1 MAADSPARALALAA
15 LNYKES
21 HDKGDYNEIANKP
34 KLNGIQILGNHNSA
48 YYKLPL
54 LAETGHSITFSTDSE
69 YNLTVSLLNKEG
81 DILSSA
87 SVDLPVEGMVMD
99 GHYKE
104 TSEGSWLVLTLQ
116 NGNEIEIPLDELIDE
131 LATKEY
137 VDELYADV
145 LLRIDSEAQIREE
158 QVIVLNARLDSEAE
172 IREQEDLK
180 IRADLDSEATLRIA
194 GDSELKN
201 LLDSEA
207 AIRAQ
212 QFEQLHTDLDSEAQT
227 REDTDL
233 WLEFL
238 IDSEGNTRREQ
249 IRAFRE
255 DFDREV
261 AARIAGD
268 SELRADLNMEIFHRT
283 QGDLDLQAKLDSEAV
298 LRRNKD
304 TELENALAQEA
315 QTRSAQDIALSNRID
330 QKQDIMTA
338 SQPLVKLGNNIQLN
352 YDPNTLKVEDN
363 ALKVVG
369 GGSGTTAYLN
379 GVLLDSEANTESAK
393 IVWYGTKEQYDAI
406 TEKDEYTIYIV
417 DDSEGTIEHVKSYNE
432 LEDKPA
438 INGVTLSG
446 DKSLSSFGI
455 QPALTVGAGLSMA
468 NNTVSLNVR
477 NDANNAI
484 KIDTSNRVYADAY
497 TKEET
502 RMLFGGVFSS
512 VYCTELPDP
521 LSRNCFYLVG
531 SAAPFTTF
539 FVDSNGIEHYIGRLS
554 PGQGT
559 RSYIAGEGIDISSE
573 GVISATGGGGSSV
586 VPDPMDVI
594 DNPQLDYSLYLMYTP
609 SRGLYWAPQKK

>member
-1 MAADSPARALALAA
+1 MSDSVAKRLALRALAYKGEHASG
-15 LNYKES
+15 NYP
-21 HDKGDYNEIANKP
+21 DIRNKP
-34 KLNGIQILGNHNSA
+34 RLNNITINGNHNSA

-54 LAETGHSITFSTDSE
+54 LAETGHSITFDTDSE
-69 YNLTVSLLNKEG
+69 YNLTVSLLNKDG

-104 TSEGSWLVLTLQ
+104 TSEGKWLVLTLQ
-116 NGNEIEIPLDELIDE
+116 NGNEVEIPLEGLIDE

-137 VDELYADV
+137 VDSLYRELTI
-145 LLRIDSEAQIREE
+145 RIDSEAQIREE
-158 QVIVLNARLDSEAE
+158 EVLILNNRLDSEAE

-180 IRADLDSEATLRIA
+180 IRADLDSEAELRIA

-207 AIRAQ
+207 TIRAQ
-212 QFEQLHTDLDSEAQT
+212 QFEQLRTDLDSEAQT

-283 QGDLDLQAKLDSEAV
+283 QGDLELQAKLDSEAV
-298 LRRNKD
+298 LRRTKD
-304 TELENALAQEA
+304 TELENALSIEA

-363 ALKVVG
+363 ALKVIG

-379 GVLLDSEANTESAK
+379 GVLLDSEATSIDAK
-393 IVWYGTKEQYDAI
+393 IYWYGTQAEYDAL
-406 TEKDEYTIYIV
+406 
-417 DDSEGTIEHVKSYNE
+417 DSEAYLDSNTLFFVESSEGRPISWTKSYYE

-446 DKSLSSFGI
+446 DKTLSSFGI
-455 QPALTVGAGLSMA
+455 QPVLNGSGPVRVAG
-468 NNTVSLNVR
+468 NVVSLAYDSEQFHLGPDNKLSIYGRDNSYDVAHMITFR
-477 NDANNAI
+477 SGFVGILGGMKCVKFTNGLYVGQLKFMNENAVPTGDI
-484 KIDTSNRVYADAY
+484 TIGGAFGDGEQSFEGYCFGFDETNHTPITFEVVNGELHMYATNSIPARQY
-497 TKEET
+497 IT
-502 RMLFGGVFSS
+502 V
-512 VYCTELPDP
+512 
-521 LSRNCFYLVG
+521 
-531 SAAPFTTF
+531 PFT
-539 FVDSNGIEHYIGRLS
+539 FVL
-554 PGQGT
+554 
-559 RSYIAGEGIDISSE
+559 
-573 GVISATGGGGSSV
+573 
-586 VPDPMDVI
+586 
-594 DNPQLDYSLYLMYTP
+594 
-609 SRGLYWAPQKK
+609 